1 MTLDEA
7 IMHAKEV
14 AKDKRREAT
23 YNFPSLGEY
32 YDECKKC
39 AREHEQLAVWLEELK
54 EYRKHINLTE
64 IPDQYKLGFQDGIV
78 NGYKNGYDK
87 AIDDFVER
95 IDSIGYVPVCAD
107 CLSKRQIREIADQL
121 KEENTND

>member
-7 IMHAKEV
+7 IVHAKEV

-78 NGYKNGYDK
+78 SGYNNGYNK
-87 AIDDFVER
+87 AVDDLVN
-95 IDSIGYVPVCAD
+95 SVNHIGYVPVCVD
-107 CLSKRQIREIADQL
+107 CLTKHQIIEIAEKL
-121 KEENTND
+121 RVEAK